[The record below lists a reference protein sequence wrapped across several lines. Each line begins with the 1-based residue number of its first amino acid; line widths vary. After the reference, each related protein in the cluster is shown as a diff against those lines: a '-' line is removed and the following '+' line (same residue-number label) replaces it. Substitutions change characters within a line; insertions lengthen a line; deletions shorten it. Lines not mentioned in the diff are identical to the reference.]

1 MTELTLRNIAHARA
15 GDKGDNSII
24 LVAPY
29 VPDDLGLVAAT
40 LDPRAVA
47 AHFDMPVAN
56 VTVTVHPTLLAATV
70 VLRGRLQGGV
80 TRSLT
85 IDPHGKTLAAHLLEL
100 PLTPTPQGETAPV
113 TRS

>member
-1 MTELTLRNIAHARA
+1 MTQLTLWDIAHARA

-29 VPDDLGLVAAT
+29 EQANLASVAAA
-40 LDPRAVA
+40 LDAEAVA
-47 AHFDMPVAN
+47 AHFGLTPDA
-56 VTVTVHPTLLAATV
+56 VTVTVHQALCAATV

-100 PLTPTPQGETAPV
+100 PLARP
-113 TRS
+113 